1 MEKETRHRV
10 SSFNESED
18 CYDEEKPKVSS
29 EEIQSEL
36 ENLPR
41 ISRIADFE
49 LTWNTNDN
57 KNELNLQSKQC
68 LDFLYSKIV

>member
-1 MEKETRHRV
+1 MEKETRHRG

-36 ENLPR
+36 ENLQKKVKEKL
-41 ISRIADFE
+41 ISK
-49 LTWNTNDN
+49 
-57 KNELNLQSKQC
+57 KNG
-68 LDFLYSKIV
+68 